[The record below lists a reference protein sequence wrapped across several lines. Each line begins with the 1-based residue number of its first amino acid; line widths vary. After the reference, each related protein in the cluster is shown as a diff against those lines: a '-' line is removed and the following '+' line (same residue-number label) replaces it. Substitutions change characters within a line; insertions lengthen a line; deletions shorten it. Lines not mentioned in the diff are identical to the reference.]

1 MAECSFARCQQERR
15 AIRKELQRWTKNM
28 VYILGLERVAE
39 ELMGRRK
46 WKLYQ
51 DALVPKRT
59 EAERSSDEES
69 MPATDPPPALK
80 IKTIE
85 QINAPEDDRPKL
97 EPETEAEPEKTRR
110 PETILESLI
119 KRPAT
124 QPKLEVPEE
133 PADWKPPDKCY
144 FCVDGERGETAAV
157 DGRQAGGATSPASES
172 DSSSVSG
179 AKSPGAAPPLL
190 QHLLQL
196 QLQAQNPQAIAQ
208 VSWEHLQS
216 LLEANNSMGAKNQGT
231 SPLLQHLLQLQLQDP
246 TPQNIAQ
253 FQQMIAALAALGTG
267 LVPPALSQVW
277 LMQRLAQSR
286 PPVDRPPEGG
296 DKAPTSSSPTL
307 LEQPLDLS
315 AKSTSSTSGTPPPD
329 SKIVDNRL
337 KRAVIEN
344 ASNSINRRTYTDDE
358 LQSAIRDI
366 QSGRLGTRRAA
377 AVYGIPRSTLRNKVN
392 KYGLNV
398 DQHDSE
404 PDSDSERPESP
415 PVILKIPNYRP
426 DEKSPSPATP
436 ATTPVTPITPIIP
449 PPQPPINPQPHLP
462 TFFADPPANQHL
474 FTSINDVI
482 VRSISQKFQQLPD
495 RPPQTD
501 MPFMRAPERHVSV
514 IKTQQENQRNYPTP
528 SNSRATTNNNGQPAP
543 GGKGTRPKRGKYR
556 NYDRDS
562 LVEAV
567 KAVQRG
573 EMSVHRAGS
582 YYGVPH
588 STLEYKVKERHLM
601 RPRKREP
608 KPPQD
613 IKPQPPKPPPPK
625 PPTKSFTNGMNGP
638 ETPGYPTGYPFW
650 PNPGFAPPPATD
662 LYASHM
668 MRRLREEAPPP
679 ANGSFL
685 EGIIRSSLERP
696 GAALLQ
702 RLTAEPR
709 PPMVSSGDA
718 PSLLRR
724 LAGSPLS
731 EDGPPARRARVD
743 SSDRQLAAEMREAVQ
758 RLRADKLQKPRNGG
772 PSPPPP
778 AAPSPPPPAAPPDRA

>member
-51 DALVPKRT
+51 DALIPKRVDT
-59 EAERSSDEES
+59 QTSDEDS
-69 MPATDPPPALK
+69 MPSTDPPPALK

-85 QINAPEDDRPKL
+85 QINEDER
-97 EPETEAEPEKTRR
+97 PEKR

-124 QPKLEVPEE
+124 QPKVEPVEE
-133 PADWKPPDKCY
+133 PTDWKPADKCY
-144 FCVDGERGETAAV
+144 FCVDG
-157 DGRQAGGATSPASES
+157 DGRGGEREREREERPAGGASSPASES

-179 AKSPGAAPPLL
+179 AKSPAGAPPLL
-190 QHLLQL
+190 HHLLQM
-196 QLQAQNPQAIAQ
+196 QLQAQSPQA
-208 VSWEHLQS
+208 
-216 LLEANNSMGAKNQGT
+216 
-231 SPLLQHLLQLQLQDP
+231 
-246 TPQNIAQ
+246 IAQ
-253 FQQMIAALAALGTG
+253 FQQMVAALATLGSG
-267 LVPPALSQVW
+267 LMPPALTQVM
-277 LMQRLAQSR
+277 LMQRLAQNR
-286 PPVDRPPEGG
+286 QQTDRQPDVE
-296 DKAPTSSSPTL
+296 KAPTPSSPTL
-307 LEQPLDLS
+307 AEQPLDLS

-329 SKIVDNRL
+329 SKILDNRL
-337 KRAVIEN
+337 KRTALDS
-344 ASNSINRRTYTDDE
+344 AGNSQRRYTEDE
-358 LQSAIRDI
+358 LQSALRDI

-392 KYGLNV
+392 KFGLHV

-404 PDSDSERPESP
+404 PDSDPERSDSP
-415 PVILKIPNYRP
+415 PSVILKIPTFRP
-426 DEKSPSPATP
+426 PEENSSSPATP
-436 ATTPVTPITPIIP
+436 VTTPVTPITPMIP
-449 PPQPPINPQPHLP
+449 PPQPPVNPSTHLP
-462 TFFADPPANQHL
+462 AFFADPPNHQHL

-495 RPPQTD
+495 RPPQASD
-501 MPFMRAPERHVSV
+501 LQFMRAPDRHVSV
-514 IKTQQENQRNYPTP
+514 IKTPPENQRNYPAP
-528 SNSRATTNNNGQPAP
+528 SNSRAQTNNNGQPAA

-608 KPPQD
+608 KPQQD
-613 IKPQPPKPPPPK
+613 IKPQPPKPQPPK
-625 PPTKSFTNGMNGP
+625 PPTKPFSNGLNGP
-638 ETPGYPTGYPFW
+638 ETSGYPPSYPFW
-650 PNPGFAPPPATD
+650 PNAGFPPPSPD

-696 GAALLQ
+696 RAALLQ
-702 RLTAEPR
+702 QLTADPR
-709 PPMVSSGDA
+709 PPMPSSEA

-724 LAGSPLS
+724 LAGSPAD
-731 EDGPPARRARVD
+731 DGPPARRPRMDNAD
-743 SSDRQLAAEMREAVQ
+743 LAADIRETVQ
-758 RLRADKLQKPRNGG
+758 RLRADKLRPRNGT
-772 PSPPPP
+772 PTPPSAASPPLAPLDAPLP
-778 AAPSPPPPAAPPDRA
+778 APLAAPPAAPPTAPPDRA

>member
-1 MAECSFARCQQERR
+1 
-15 AIRKELQRWTKNM
+15 
-28 VYILGLERVAE
+28 
-39 ELMGRRK
+39 MGRRK
-46 WKLYQ
+46 WKLCQ
-51 DALVPKRT
+51 DALIPKRSEP
-59 EAERSSDEES
+59 EASSDDS

-85 QINAPEDDRPKL
+85 QINDQDRPK
-97 EPETEAEPEKTRR
+97 EDEQEKR

-124 QPKLEVPEE
+124 QPKLELPDE
-133 PADWKPPDKCY
+133 PTDWKPPDKCY
-144 FCVDGERGETAAV
+144 FCVDGQQVEGEGA
-157 DGRQAGGATSPASES
+157 AGGATSPASES

-179 AKSPGAAPPLL
+179 AKSPAGAPPLL

-196 QLQAQNPQAIAQ
+196 QLQAQTPQA
-208 VSWEHLQS
+208 
-216 LLEANNSMGAKNQGT
+216 
-231 SPLLQHLLQLQLQDP
+231 
-246 TPQNIAQ
+246 IAQ

-277 LMQRLAQSR
+277 LMQRLASQNR
-286 PPVDRPPEGG
+286 QHAADRLPESGE
-296 DKAPTSSSPTL
+296 KPAAPSSPTL
-307 LEQPLDLS
+307 TEQPLDLS

-329 SKIVDNRL
+329 AKILDNRL
-337 KRAVIEN
+337 KRGVLDSAG
-344 ASNSINRRTYTDDE
+344 NSAPRRNYSEEE
-358 LQSAIRDI
+358 LQSALRDI
-366 QSGRLGTRRAA
+366 QAGRLGTRRAA
-377 AVYGIPRSTLRNKVN
+377 VVYGIPRSTLRNKVN
-392 KYGLNV
+392 KFGLAA

-404 PDSDSERPESP
+404 PDSDPERPDSP
-415 PVILKIPNYRP
+415 PSVILKIPTFPPP

-436 ATTPVTPITPIIP
+436 VTTPVTPITPIIP
-449 PPQPPINPQPHLP
+449 QPQPSLNPTHLP
-462 TFFADPPANQHL
+462 AFFADPPTANQHL

-495 RPPQTD
+495 RPPQPAD
-501 MPFMRAPERHVSV
+501 MYMRAPDRHVSV
-514 IKTQQENQRNYPTP
+514 IKTPPENQRSYPVP
-528 SNSRATTNNNGQPAP
+528 SNSKATTNNNGQPAT

-613 IKPQPPKPPPPK
+613 VKPQPPKPPPPK
-625 PPTKSFTNGMNGP
+625 PLTKPFSNGLNGP
-638 ETPGYPTGYPFW
+638 ETPAYPPGYPFW
-650 PNPGFAPPPATD
+650 PGAGFAPPSPD

-696 GAALLQ
+696 GAALMH
-702 RLTAEPR
+702 RLTEPR
-709 PPMVSSGDA
+709 PPLAPQDA

-724 LAGSPLS
+724 LAGEPAD
-731 EDGPPARRARVD
+731 EPPARRARVD

-758 RLRADKLQKPRNGG
+758 RLRADKLRPRNGTPTPPAP
-772 PSPPPP
+772 PSPPAPP
-778 AAPSPPPPAAPPDRA
+778 APPAAPPAPPDRA

>member
-85 QINAPEDDRPKL
+85 QINAPEDERPKA

-144 FCVDGERGETAAV
+144 FCVDGERGEATAAE
-157 DGRQAGGATSPASES
+157 GRQAGGATSPASES

-179 AKSPGAAPPLL
+179 AKSPGAPPLL

-196 QLQAQNPQAIAQ
+196 QLQAQSPQA
-208 VSWEHLQS
+208 
-216 LLEANNSMGAKNQGT
+216 
-231 SPLLQHLLQLQLQDP
+231 
-246 TPQNIAQ
+246 IAQ

-277 LMQRLAQSR
+277 LMQRLAQNR
-286 PPVDRPPEGG
+286 PQADRLPDVG
-296 DKAPTSSSPTL
+296 DKAPTPSSPTL

-329 SKIVDNRL
+329 SKILDNRL
-337 KRAVIEN
+337 KRAAIES
-344 ASNSINRRTYTDDE
+344 ASNSVTRRTYTDDE

-404 PDSDSERPESP
+404 PDSESERPESP

-436 ATTPVTPITPIIP
+436 VTTPVTPITPIIP

-482 VRSISQKFQQLPD
+482 VRSISQKFQQLPE
-495 RPPQTD
+495 RAPQTTD
-501 MPFMRAPERHVSV
+501 LPFMRAPDRHVSV
-514 IKTQQENQRNYPTP
+514 IKTQPENQRNYPTP
-528 SNSRATTNNNGQPAP
+528 SNSRATTNNNGQPAA

-613 IKPQPPKPPPPK
+613 AKPQPPKPPPPK

-650 PNPGFAPPPATD
+650 PNPGFPPPPTTD

-709 PPMVSSGDA
+709 PPLQTSSEA

-724 LAGSPLS
+724 LAGSPA
-731 EDGPPARRARVD
+731 EEGPPARRPRID

-758 RLRADKLQKPRNGG
+758 RLRADKLQKPRNGAA
-772 PSPPPP
+772 SPPT
-778 AAPSPPPPAAPPDRA
+778 AGAPSPPPPAAPPDRA

>member
-51 DALVPKRT
+51 DALLPRRSEG
-59 EAERSSDEES
+59 EASSDES
-69 MPATDPPPALK
+69 MPSTDPPPALK

-85 QINAPEDDRPKL
+85 EINAPE
-97 EPETEAEPEKTRR
+97 EATRSPEKK
-110 PETILESLI
+110 ETILESLI

-124 QPKLEVPEE
+124 QPKLEVEE
-133 PADWKPPDKCY
+133 PTDWKPADKCY
-144 FCVDGERGETAAV
+144 FCVDGEKE
-157 DGRQAGGATSPASES
+157 GGAPGGPTSPASES

-179 AKSPGAAPPLL
+179 AKSPAGGPPLL

-196 QLQAQNPQAIAQ
+196 QFQQGQNPQAIAQ
-208 VSWEHLQS
+208 AYTEMCV
-216 LLEANNSMGAKNQGT
+216 
-231 SPLLQHLLQLQLQDP
+231 
-246 TPQNIAQ
+246 Q
-253 FQQMIAALAALGTG
+253 FQQMIAALAALGTA
-267 LVPPALSQVW
+267 PALSQAW
-277 LMQRLAQSR
+277 MIQRLAEAR
-286 PPVDRPPEGG
+286 PQLNRLPDVG
-296 DKAPTSSSPTL
+296 DKVAAASSSPSLT
-307 LEQPLDLS
+307 EQPLDLS

-329 SKIVDNRL
+329 PKNLDNSRL
-337 KRAVIEN
+337 KRAALDT
-344 ASNSINRRTYTDDE
+344 ASNSATRRAYTDDE
-358 LQSAIRDI
+358 LQSALRDI

-377 AVYGIPRSTLRNKVN
+377 VVYGIPRSTLRNKVN
-392 KYGLNV
+392 KFGLASDTGHES
-398 DQHDSE
+398 DQ
-404 PDSDSERPESP
+404 DSDPDRPESP
-415 PVILKIPNYRP
+415 PSVILKIPTFPPP

-436 ATTPVTPITPIIP
+436 VTTPVTPITPILP
-449 PPQPPINPQPHLP
+449 SQPPLNAPSQLLLP
-462 TFFADPPANQHL
+462 SVFADPPSTQHL
-474 FTSINDVI
+474 LTSLNDVI
-482 VRSISQKFQQLPD
+482 AKSISQKFQQPLD
-495 RPPQTD
+495 RPPHLGDLQ
-501 MPFMRAPERHVSV
+501 FMRPDRHVSV
-514 IKTQQENQRNYPTP
+514 IKTPPENQRNYAAP
-528 SNSRATTNNNGQPAP
+528 SNSRGAPNNNGQPST

-608 KPPQD
+608 KPQQD
-613 IKPQPPKPPPPK
+613 VKPQPPKPPQPK
-625 PPTKSFTNGMNGP
+625 PPTKPFSNGLNGP
-638 ETPGYPTGYPFW
+638 ETPGYPPSYPFW
-650 PNPGFAPPPATD
+650 QAGGFAPPAPD

-696 GAALLQ
+696 ALLQ
-702 RLTAEPR
+702 RLAGEAR
-709 PPMVSSGDA
+709 PDA
-718 PSLLRR
+718 PTLLRR
-724 LAGSPLS
+724 LAGSP
-731 EDGPPARRARVD
+731 EPPARRPRLA
-743 SSDRQLAAEMREAVQ
+743 SSDRALAAEMREAVQ
-758 RLRADKLQKPRNGG
+758 RLRADKLRPRNGT
-772 PSPPPP
+772 PT
-778 AAPSPPPPAAPPDRA
+778 PPPPAAPPDRA

>member
-51 DALVPKRT
+51 DALIPKRSDG
-59 EAERSSDEES
+59 EQSSDEDTT
-69 MPATDPPPALK
+69 PATDPPPALK

-85 QINAPEDDRPKL
+85 EINAPDETRAGEETRAGLENRAGDETRAREDSG
-97 EPETEAEPEKTRR
+97 TKTGR

-124 QPKLEVPEE
+124 QPKLELPEE
-133 PADWKPPDKCY
+133 PADWKPPEKCY
-144 FCVDGERGETAAV
+144 FCVDGAEQPSADSRAAP
-157 DGRQAGGATSPASES
+157 TSPASES

-179 AKSPGAAPPLL
+179 ARSPAAAPPLL
-190 QHLLQL
+190 QQMLQL
-196 QLQAQNPQAIAQ
+196 QLQAQTPQA
-208 VSWEHLQS
+208 
-216 LLEANNSMGAKNQGT
+216 
-231 SPLLQHLLQLQLQDP
+231 
-246 TPQNIAQ
+246 IAQ
-253 FQQMIAALAALGTG
+253 FQQMLAALAALGSG
-267 LVPPALSQVW
+267 LVPPPLPQAW
-277 LMQRLAQSR
+277 LIQRLAQTR
-286 PPVDRPPEGG
+286 QQPDRLAECDKPP
-296 DKAPTSSSPTL
+296 APTSSPISA
-307 LEQPLDLS
+307 EQPLDLS

-329 SKIVDNRL
+329 HNNLDNSRL
-337 KRAVIEN
+337 KRSVTDN
-344 ASNSINRRTYTDDE
+344 ANNVSRRTYSEEE
-358 LQSAIRDI
+358 LQSALRDI

-377 AVYGIPRSTLRNKVN
+377 ALYRIPRSTLRNKIN
-392 KYGLNV
+392 KCGIPT
-398 DQHDSE
+398 DPSHDSDPDSE
-404 PDSDSERPESP
+404 PERTDSP
-415 PVILKIPNYRP
+415 PSVILKIPTFPPP

-436 ATTPVTPITPIIP
+436 VTPITPLIP
-449 PPQPPINPQPHLP
+449 PPQPTLNQASQLLLP
-462 TFFADPPANQHL
+462 SVFADPPSTQHL
-474 FTSINDVI
+474 FTSLSDVI
-482 VRSISQKFQQLPD
+482 AKSISQKFQQPLE
-495 RPPQTD
+495 RPPQPD
-501 MPFMRAPERHVSV
+501 LPFMRAPDRHVSV
-514 IKTQQENQRNYPTP
+514 IKTPPDNQRNYPAP
-528 SNSRATTNNNGQPAP
+528 SNSRAATNNNGQPAA

-608 KPPQD
+608 KPQQEA
-613 IKPQPPKPPPPK
+613 KPQPKPPPK
-625 PPTKSFTNGMNGP
+625 PPTKPFTNGLNGP
-638 ETPGYPTGYPFW
+638 EAYPSGYPFW
-650 PNPGFAPPPATD
+650 AGGFAPPPAPD

-668 MRRLREEAPPP
+668 MRRLRDEAPP

-696 GAALLQ
+696 LIQ
-702 RLTAEPR
+702 RLAEPR
-709 PPMVSSGDA
+709 APMATSEA

-724 LAGSPLS
+724 LAGEP
-731 EDGPPARRARVD
+731 EEPPPARRPRID

-758 RLRADKLQKPRNGG
+758 RLRADKLRPRNGTPTPPAG
-772 PSPPPP
+772 SPPPL
-778 AAPSPPPPAAPPDRA
+778 PPAAPPAPPDHV

>member
-51 DALVPKRT
+51 DALIPKRSDG
-59 EAERSSDEES
+59 EQSSDEDTT
-69 MPATDPPPALK
+69 PATDPPPALK

-85 QINAPEDDRPKL
+85 EINAPDESKAD
-97 EPETEAEPEKTRR
+97 EAREQKPSR

-133 PADWKPPDKCY
+133 PTDWKPADKCY
-144 FCVDGERGETAAV
+144 FCVDGAE
-157 DGRQAGGATSPASES
+157 AGGADARAAATSPASES

-179 AKSPGAAPPLL
+179 AKSPAGAPPLL
-190 QHLLQL
+190 QQMLQL
-196 QLQAQNPQAIAQ
+196 QLQAQSPQA
-208 VSWEHLQS
+208 
-216 LLEANNSMGAKNQGT
+216 
-231 SPLLQHLLQLQLQDP
+231 
-246 TPQNIAQ
+246 IAQ
-253 FQQMIAALAALGTG
+253 FQQMLAALAALGSG
-267 LVPPALSQVW
+267 LVPPPLPQAW
-277 LMQRLAQSR
+277 LIQRLAQTR
-286 PPVDRPPEGG
+286 QHPDRLADAC
-296 DKAPTSSSPTL
+296 DKTPAASASPTL
-307 LEQPLDLS
+307 TEQPLDLS

-329 SKIVDNRL
+329 HNNLDNSRL
-337 KRAVIEN
+337 KRAALDN
-344 ASNSINRRTYTDDE
+344 ASNAQRRTYTDDE
-358 LQSAIRDI
+358 LQSALRDI

-377 AVYGIPRSTLRNKVN
+377 AIYRIPRSTLRNKIN
-392 KYGLNV
+392 KCGLAT
-398 DQHDSE
+398 DAAHDSE
-404 PDSDSERPESP
+404 PDSDPDRTDSP
-415 PVILKIPNYRP
+415 PSVILKIPTFP
-426 DEKSPSPATP
+426 PPEDKSPSPA
-436 ATTPVTPITPIIP
+436 TPVTPITPIIP
-449 PPQPPINPQPHLP
+449 PPQPPINPTSQLLLP
-462 TFFADPPANQHL
+462 SVFADPPSSQHL
-474 FTSINDVI
+474 FTSLSDVI
-482 VRSISQKFQQLPD
+482 AKSISQKFQQPLE
-495 RPPQTD
+495 RPPQPEL
-501 MPFMRAPERHVSV
+501 PFMRAPDRHVSV
-514 IKTQQENQRNYPTP
+514 IKTPPDNQRNYAAP
-528 SNSRATTNNNGQPAP
+528 SNSRATTNNNGQPAT

-608 KPPQD
+608 KPPQEA
-613 IKPQPPKPPPPK
+613 KPQPKPPPK
-625 PPTKSFTNGMNGP
+625 PPAKPFSNGLNGP
-638 ETPGYPTGYPFW
+638 ETYPPTGYPFW
-650 PNPGFAPPPATD
+650 PGGFAPPPAPD

-668 MRRLREEAPPP
+668 MRRLRDEAPP

-696 GAALLQ
+696 LLQ
-702 RLTAEPR
+702 RLTEPR
-709 PPMVSSGDA
+709 AAMGTGEA

-724 LAGSPLS
+724 LAGEPEES
-731 EDGPPARRARVD
+731 PPARRARID
-743 SSDRQLAAEMREAVQ
+743 SSDRQLAAEMRDAVQ
-758 RLRADKLQKPRNGG
+758 RLRADKLRPRNGTPTPPAG
-772 PSPPPP
+772 SPPP
-778 AAPSPPPPAAPPDRA
+778 APSAPPDRA